1 MCIRDRLYTDVSPKN
16 KYIITLNQW
25 FDESLLK
32 EQNLQPIY
40 YPSINKQNLDEFTN
54 KFFKKFNY
62 KPNYLSLLSYDLIGL
77 IYYLSLK
84 DETLEINKSFKTQN
98 TFKGK
103 IGVFEIKDNKI
114 NHQLNFYEI
123 NNGKLKEIF

>member
-1 MCIRDRLYTDVSPKN
+1 
-16 KYIITLNQW
+16 
-25 FDESLLK
+25 
-32 EQNLQPIY
+32 
-40 YPSINKQNLDEFTN
+40 LDEFTN
-54 KFFKKFNY
+54 KFFKEFNY
-62 KPNYLSLLSYDLIGL
+62 KPSYLSLLSYDLIGL

-84 DETLEINKSFKTQN
+84 NETLEINKSFKKQN

-123 NNGKLKEIF
+123 NNGELREIF

>member
-1 MCIRDRLYTDVSPKN
+1 M
-16 KYIITLNQW
+16 
-25 FDESLLK
+25 
-32 EQNLQPIY
+32 
-40 YPSINKQNLDEFTN
+40 FTN
-54 KFFKKFNY
+54 SYGLFFSYSADFTVVHDFKSNY
-62 KPNYLSLLSYDLIGL
+62 SVGL

-84 DETLEINKSFKTQN
+84 NEALEINKSFKTRN

-123 NNGKLKEIF
+123 NNGELKEIF